1 MFKNLL
7 KKIRSFFTMDAIS
20 NHPPI
25 EALLRYTLINRDSIS
40 ISEIMRLFKELQK
53 DPRFEELWMPFDRK
67 DLMEIAIS
75 NSQSYKVEFKDG
87 DWVVFKV
94 AHRTFGVPLGEE
106 AFSVAHVDRVY
117 GKPWFENEEHLKIF
131 KEYLM

>member
-1 MFKNLL
+1 
-7 KKIRSFFTMDAIS
+7 MDAIS